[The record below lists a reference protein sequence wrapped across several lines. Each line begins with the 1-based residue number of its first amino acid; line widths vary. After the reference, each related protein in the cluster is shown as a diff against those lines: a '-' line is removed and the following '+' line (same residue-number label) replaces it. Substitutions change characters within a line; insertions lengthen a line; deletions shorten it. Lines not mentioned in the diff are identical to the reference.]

1 VSQRWALNLFLV
13 AILAGL
19 VALAWFKPG
28 REKPVAQL
36 KLTAIAADSIRT
48 ITLRRD
54 RDDDV
59 ELRRDGK
66 RWQLVKPR
74 AARANPYRVNA
85 LLALLATESQG
96 PVAAAPERLAEYGLD
111 RPRAVARFDDAEIR
125 LGKEHAFDPRVYVAL
140 ASAVHLVPI
149 QVADA
154 LTAPASDFL
163 DTRLLNEETDLTEI
177 RLRDFRVM
185 RAENGAW
192 QRVPALKGIAPDQ
205 ANRFVEEWRHAQALS
220 VRPYG
225 GDRALDTVTIRYR
238 EGAGT
243 QARGALI
250 ALSILRR
257 TPELVILRPD
267 ENLEYSFPRETADR
281 LLRLAPINRRDE

>member
-1 VSQRWALNLFLV
+1 MSQRWALNLFLV
-13 AILAGL
+13 AILAAL

-28 REKPVAQL
+28 QEKPVAQL
-36 KLTAIAADSIRT
+36 KLTAMAADSIRT
-48 ITLRRD
+48 ISLRRD
-54 RDDDV
+54 RSDDV
-59 ELRRDGK
+59 ELRRDGN

-74 AARANPYRVNA
+74 AARANPYRVDA
-85 LLALLATESQG
+85 LLALLATESPG

-111 RPRAVARFDDAEIR
+111 HPRAIVRFNDTEIR

-140 ASAVHLVPI
+140 DGAVHLVPI

-225 GDRALDTVTIRYR
+225 GDRALDTVTIRFR